1 MSQLDLLRL
10 DAPWLSQARYL
21 ARRAGP
27 LVAGAKPAAKGLT
40 SWTAEPS
47 LSRGRTQGYQRGSP
61 DTELL
66 HAVLAEHDRSTH
78 AERQALVKVLQ
89 QLFFTVPTS
98 VWFDSCLWE
107 RFRWCRSVPKM
118 AHRLDTKGSS
128 LEEAKA
134 RAAQRA
140 THRAAAEVEGQR
152 AAGQLAARAKGPL
165 PQSSSDLQTETTGHL
180 LATLQMKLKELDEE
194 VKADERELKKDRD
207 RAAALVEGY
216 EAGSVTFDKERHDL
230 TKENE
235 PPHQPLT
242 TQLSKQP
249 LTTH

>member
-1 MSQLDLLRL
+1 MPTFVPKLSGQLHQSSLRITRSSHRSPSEKYQVGASAVVAALDLLYGEHLLRHQLTRAFDRYRGMAALAALRCFRGGRSSSLEMLPGFGGPLDAEAMSQLDLLRL

-89 QLFFTVPTS
+89 QLVGKESKVLGSKVTS
-98 VWFDSCLWE
+98 
-107 RFRWCRSVPKM
+107 
-118 AHRLDTKGSS
+118 
-128 LEEAKA
+128 
-134 RAAQRA
+134 Q
-140 THRAAAEVEGQR
+140 
-152 AAGQLAARAKGPL
+152 AGGCDPSIHTYNHIYIQLYVYIQVRCI
-165 PQSSSDLQTETTGHL
+165 D
-180 LATLQMKLKELDEE
+180 
-194 VKADERELKKDRD
+194 V
-207 RAAALVEGY
+207 
-216 EAGSVTFDKERHDL
+216 AG
-230 TKENE
+230 
-235 PPHQPLT
+235 
-242 TQLSKQP
+242 
-249 LTTH
+249 